1 MTAQRQMRDMIVA
14 NYLQSRAPIL
24 LLDLDEQGL
33 VLEAN
38 QYARSLLGNDC
49 IGRSITLL
57 VVDFHNRFDL
67 TRLRTHHHGE
77 LLSFINAGGVP
88 FSLKVCFLPLG
99 NAGILV
105 GEHNQ
110 QEAEELQTNLIRLN
124 SELNTISRDLQK
136 KTAQLQQANALKN
149 QFLGMAAHDLRNPLA
164 TIYAYI
170 ELLKD
175 DLDTVQGSLLAQPL
189 QDIHQE
195 VEYMLNLVSNLLD
208 YSVIEQGRLDL
219 DLQEIELRQLLNQV
233 VQLNS
238 LLAGKREIMISL
250 EVLHDP
256 GSIEIDLYRI
266 RQVLNNLISNAIKF
280 SPSGST
286 VLVRLTA
293 DPKELTVSVRDK
305 GPGIPP
311 DQLNRLFTP
320 FGKTHH
326 KAASGDKST
335 GLGLA
340 ICRKMIEAHGGRI
353 WVENLPDS
361 GACFTFS
368 LPLKKNQK
376 NRRGQNFQE
385 HV

>member
-49 IGRSITLL
+49 IGRSIAQL
-57 VVDFHNRFDL
+57 VIDFHNRFDL
-67 TRLRTHHHGE
+67 ARLRTHQHGE
-77 LLSFINAGGVP
+77 LLSFISAGGAP
-88 FSLKVCFLPLG
+88 LSLNVSFLPLG
-99 NAGILV
+99 NEGVLV

-136 KTAQLQQANALKN
+136 KTAQLQQANVLKN

-170 ELLKD
+170 DLLKD
-175 DLDTVQGSLLAQPL
+175 DLNAMQGTLLAQPL

-219 DLQEIELRQLLNQV
+219 DLQQIELRQLLNQV

-238 LLAGKREIMISL
+238 LLAGKRGVMISL

-266 RQVLNNLISNAIKF
+266 RQVLNNLISNAVKF

-286 VLVRLTA
+286 VLITLTA
-293 DPKELTVSVRDK
+293 KPHELTISVQDA

-311 DQLNRLFTP
+311 DELSRLFTP

-326 KAASGDKST
+326 KAVSGDKST

-353 WVENLPDS
+353 WVENAAEG
-361 GACFTFS
+361 GACFSFT
-368 LPLKKNQK
+368 LPV
-376 NRRGQNFQE
+376 NRSD
-385 HV
+385 